1 MLTEIL
7 HLLKELIELVLN
19 SLAITDLLPITLA
32 LLKEKEASLVNVPL
46 QLVEETDVLTMF
58 VNHLEPEIL

>member
-1 MLTEIL
+1 MEIL